1 MAKIGEITLD
11 LDRDVKKDAKESL
24 ESLFSFASRGRREV
38 SILQEA
44 KKATKIKV
52 TMETV

>member
-24 ESLFSFASRGRREV
+24 DSLFSYVSRGRKEV
-38 SILQEA
+38 TILGEA
-44 KKATKIKV
+44 KRATKVKV